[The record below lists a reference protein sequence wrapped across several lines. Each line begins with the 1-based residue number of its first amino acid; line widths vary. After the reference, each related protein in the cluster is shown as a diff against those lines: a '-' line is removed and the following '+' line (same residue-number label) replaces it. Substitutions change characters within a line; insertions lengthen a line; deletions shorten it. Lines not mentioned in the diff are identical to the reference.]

1 MVHVFI
7 PKHKLMKKLSTL
19 LFLFI
24 VANTLYSQTYYKRIL
39 WLQTDAKRLINTKDG
54 GWIII
59 GVGNQNGFDEVTY
72 SDFYA
77 AKFNDKGKLQWT
89 NRYGIDGR
97 HDEGLSVIEDKANG
111 YLFSGFSTDASGKR
125 LGALMRVDSLGNKI
139 WSKTFSGPTDFY
151 LTSSVQTRDG
161 GFIAGG
167 NLTDG
172 KHSRPVL
179 IKLDAGGNVLKYIKI
194 NLSKNTIFRKIIMA
208 RNGDLVVLMDDGESD
223 RNKKIEVMRITQSGS
238 IKWVTRFGGIHSDY
252 GYDMIETKDKGF
264 AITGGNSFIDEH
276 NGGTNYLA
284 TTSKLDSAGNVKW
297 YNSTNADD
305 VNSSGSSPIYG
316 YSLLEDKDGSLIS
329 CGSVYRSKRPRSIY
343 LLKYGADGNYLSSSY
358 LPPLPSDWPG
368 LSDYGHGIIKIRDGY
383 VLAVSVNDAVQA
395 GILKGDN
402 NLSFCLAPIPLVP
415 TFQSNVFVQDTV
427 NVSLDKQTGISDTDN
442 LNATT
447 EGTDLLTVCKNS
459 LAATA
464 PIENKTKPLSI
475 DVYPNPASNYITVT
489 FNMAKTSRTMIQ
501 VYDITGVMR
510 MQLLVFATA
519 GRNIKQLNISSLQ
532 SGSYKIKVL
541 QVEADAVQF
550 FKQ

>member
-1 MVHVFI
+1 
-7 PKHKLMKKLSTL
+7 MKKLSTL
-19 LFLFI
+19 VLLFI

-39 WLQTDAKRLINTKDG
+39 WLDTDAKRLINTKDG

-77 AKFNDKGKLQWT
+77 AKFNDKGKLQWA

-111 YLFSGFSTDASGKR
+111 YLFSGFSTDASDKR
-125 LGALMRVDSLGNKI
+125 QGALMRVDSLGNKI
-139 WSKTFSGPTDFY
+139 WSKTFSGPTDFS

-208 RNGDLVVLMDDGESD
+208 HNGDLVVLMDDGEPD
-223 RNKKIEVMRITQSGS
+223 RNKKLEVMRITQSGS
-238 IKWVTRFGGIHSDY
+238 IKWVTRFSGIHSDY
-252 GYDMIETKDKGF
+252 AYDLIETKDKGF

-276 NGGTNYLA
+276 SGGTEYLA

-297 YNSTNADD
+297 YNCTNADD
-305 VNSSGSSPIYG
+305 VNSAGSVPIYG

-329 CGSVYRSKRPRSIY
+329 CGSVYRSNRPRSIY
-343 LLKYGADGNYLSSSY
+343 LLKYGADGNYISSSY
-358 LPPLPSDWPG
+358 LPPLPNDVFRA
-368 LSDYGHGIIKIRDGY
+368 SDYGHGIIKIRDGY
-383 VLAVSVNDAVQA
+383 VLAVSINDAVQA

-402 NLSFCLAPIPLVP
+402 NFSFCIAPIPLVP
-415 TFQSNVFVQDTV
+415 TFQSNVFVEDTV

-442 LNATT
+442 LNTT
-447 EGTDLLTVCKNS
+447 AEASELLTVCKNS
-459 LAATA
+459 LAATV

-489 FNMAKTSRTMIQ
+489 FNMATTARTMIQ
-501 VYDITGVMR
+501 VYDITGALR
-510 MQLLVFATA
+510 MQLPVFATE
-519 GRNIKQLNISSLQ
+519 GRNVKQLYISALQ